1 MIPMLLGGEALLSRH
16 KLSPKQELV
25 FRWPE
30 RNEDAEIRVVSPI
43 GVAAHSENPLAQPEL
58 QCTLP

>member
-43 GVAAHSENPLAQPEL
+43 GRGAF
-58 QCTLP
+58 